1 MRYTVE
7 SWAADYGSSS
17 EPVMRD
23 ASEPPRL
30 DVELPVG
37 RWTPITPSSRG
48 ADVVV
53 FIDGVR
59 RVDANIWIERSDDLP
74 VLGLCAVYAAGAVLA
89 DGAAATMVES
99 SVDRG
104 LFTSALDAEDLETR
118 NGTYR
123 AHLSEGETAEELW
136 LSIQSQMGRQE
147 GEIARRFSGQL
158 VIVDGPLSHGSHPD
172 GVVGYIKRQYTN
184 YLPPELRR
192 VLLDL
197 PTGRRTPLFLIG
209 GRSNR
214 YSWYQR
220 LAVMGGPGGGIVRC
234 ETSATMSVSDAVA
247 LADQV
252 AATLPRYAS
261 EPHKDGRAPQ
271 NLYPIAGL
279 ERSLRARLGD
289 PRLMER
295 ALRLASV

>member
-1 MRYTVE
+1 MRFTVE

-17 EPVMRD
+17 EPVMRE
-23 ASEPPRL
+23 ASEPPKL
-30 DVELPVG
+30 DVELPAG
-37 RWTPITPSSRG
+37 RWAPITPSFPP
-48 ADVVV
+48 AEVVI

-59 RVDANIWIERSDDLP
+59 RVDANIWIERPDDLP
-74 VLGLCAVYAAGAVLA
+74 VLGLCAVYAAGAVRT
-89 DGAAATMVES
+89 DGSAASVVEAA
-99 SVDRG
+99 VERG
-104 LFTSALDAEDLETR
+104 LFTSAVDAEDLPTR

-123 AHLSEGETAEELW
+123 AHLSPGETAEDLW
-136 LSIQSQMGRQE
+136 LSIQARMGRQE
-147 GEIARRFSGQL
+147 GEIARRFGEHL

-192 VLLDL
+192 MLLDL

-209 GRSNR
+209 GHSNR

-220 LAVMGGPGGGIVRC
+220 LAVIGGPGGGIVRC
-234 ETSATMSVSDAVA
+234 ETSAAMSVSDAVA
-247 LADQV
+247 VADQV
-252 AATLPRYAS
+252 AATLPSFAS

-279 ERSLRARLGD
+279 ERTLRRRLGD

>member
-1 MRYTVE
+1 MAPIARI
-7 SWAADYGSSS
+7 SRQARLRRISGCRSRPGWAAW
-17 EPVMRD
+17 R
-23 ASEPPRL
+23 
-30 DVELPVG
+30 
-37 RWTPITPSSRG
+37 
-48 ADVVV
+48 
-53 FIDGVR
+53 
-59 RVDANIWIERSDDLP
+59 ERSP
-74 VLGLCAVYAAGAVLA
+74 GASP
-89 DGAAATMVES
+89 DS
-99 SVDRG
+99 
-104 LFTSALDAEDLETR
+104 
-118 NGTYR
+118 
-123 AHLSEGETAEELW
+123 
-136 LSIQSQMGRQE
+136 
-147 GEIARRFSGQL
+147 L
-158 VIVDGPLSHGSHPD
+158 VVVDGPLSHGSHPD
-172 GVVGYIKRQYTN
+172 GAVGYIKRQYTN

-192 VLLDL
+192 MLLDL

-234 ETSATMSVSDAVA
+234 ETSAAMSVSEAVA
-247 LADQV
+247 AADQV

-279 ERSLRARLGD
+279 ERALRRRLGD